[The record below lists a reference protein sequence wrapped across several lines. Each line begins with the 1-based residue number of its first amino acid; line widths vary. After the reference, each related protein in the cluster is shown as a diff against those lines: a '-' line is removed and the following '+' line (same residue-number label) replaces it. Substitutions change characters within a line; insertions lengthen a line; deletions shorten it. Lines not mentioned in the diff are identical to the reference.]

1 MRPHTILVS
10 DATRNPGLALIREL
24 GRAGFDVRGADSRR
38 LPLSLHSRYSPA
50 YLTYGSLFDRQA
62 PETLIDIVGTLRPE
76 AFLPVSTTTTQAVS
90 KNRELFESLTNVNV
104 PQYEAFLTA
113 LDNERTLR
121 TCARLGIPSPRIM
134 DRKEAAEILSRQGN
148 SMAGER
154 VVIKPRMDLGAARG
168 VHYASTRKELE
179 DGIDANAHRYG
190 DSVVQEFI
198 PGDDS
203 TMRLVLL
210 LFDRAGKLLAYLTAQ
225 KILQWPPDGGLAT
238 VAASTHEPELVR
250 LVLPFFEHLGWQGP
264 AEVELKCD
272 PRDGAPKVIEINPRV
287 PSYMGFPERCE
298 IPFTTMLVDAARNE
312 WSGPIC
318 PSYPAGVRFLR
329 TGELLKSVLYRRRE
343 SPHKAETVSR
353 AWSEIRAGARPASRD
368 LTDPLPRIGK
378 LLREITDIVSASASS
393 AAMTSPD

>member
-1 MRPHTILVS
+1 MRPRTILVS

-38 LPLSLHSRYSPA
+38 LPLGLHSRYSPA
-50 YLTYGSLFDRQA
+50 YLTYGSLFDREA
-62 PETLIDIVGTLRPE
+62 PEALIDIVGTLRPE

-168 VHYASTRKELE
+168 VHYASTRQELE

-272 PRDGAPKVIEINPRV
+272 PRDGAPKVIEVNPRV

-329 TGELLKSVLYRRRE
+329 TGELLKSMLHRRHGRL
-343 SPHKAETVSR
+343 PTAETVGR